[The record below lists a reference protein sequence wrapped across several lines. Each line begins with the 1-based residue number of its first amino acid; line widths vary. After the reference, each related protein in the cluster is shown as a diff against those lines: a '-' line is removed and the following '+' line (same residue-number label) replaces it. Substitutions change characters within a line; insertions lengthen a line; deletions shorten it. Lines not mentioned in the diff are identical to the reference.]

1 MRRYHSPVVMQHL
14 QALLE
19 AEETKRQVK
28 RDFFKM
34 TLAKMDSYSAVG
46 LMLLAPPLLSRLMT
60 AVL

>member
-1 MRRYHSPVVMQHL
+1 MQHL